1 MNGGVREEV
10 GTIEPIEG
18 LRGIAVLWV
27 IAFHYFVLRVGKF
40 DDPWLALV
48 DSTRALKTIVTSGHL
63 GVDLFFLI
71 TGFLLTLPWLRHAE
85 LGLPPPNARD
95 FYRRRLRRIVPAY
108 YVHLAL
114 LFALFMPL
122 VLGSGY
128 LMRNLWTTLYNIGA
142 HATFLHYTT
151 PLSSASMNL
160 NGALWTL
167 ALEMQ
172 FYLLLPLLA
181 PLFARAPWR
190 TAAALVAIAAWWRW
204 LSLHD
209 LGWLVR
215 WETALVIVEGIPEA
229 TIRHLI
235 QTQLPGYLA
244 HFAAGMLAGR
254 AWLLLRDRPATPMH
268 SAAWAGIAAVV
279 PVFLYFLD
287 TEIGAFLG
295 ELTWLVFPAALAIAI
310 FALVSRA
317 PALAQP
323 LLANAPLAF
332 VGRVSY
338 SAYLYHVP
346 LLLLFNKYGPRDA
359 TWLAFPAFVAALL
372 ALAWISYRCV
382 ERPFLQSRRTRK
394 ENPWPTNAAPGAS
407 EAPSTSPTTTVN
419 GDGPSTT
426 IASSSSS

>member
-1 MNGGVREEV
+1 LSAGVREEI
-10 GTIEPIEG
+10 GTIGPIEG

-27 IAFHYFVLRVGKF
+27 IAFHFFVLRVGKF
-40 DDPWLALV
+40 DDPWLALI

-71 TGFLLTLPWLRHAE
+71 TGFLLTLPWVRHKE
-85 LGLPPPNARD
+85 LALPWPSARE

-122 VLGSGY
+122 VLGGGY
-128 LMRNLWTTLYNIGA
+128 LMRNLWTTLYNAGA
-142 HATFLHYTT
+142 HATFLHYMT

-172 FYLLLPLLA
+172 YYLVLPLLA

-190 TAAALVAIAAWWRW
+190 TAAALVAVAAWWRW
-204 LSLHD
+204 LSWHD
-209 LGWLVR
+209 LDWLVR
-215 WETALVIVEGIPEA
+215 LETALVIADGIPESA
-229 TIRHLI
+229 IRHLV

-254 AWLLLRDRPATPMH
+254 AWLLLRERPATPARR
-268 SAAWAGIAAVV
+268 AAWVAFAAAV

-295 ELTWLVFPAALAIAI
+295 ELTWLLFPALLATAI

-323 LLANAPLAF
+323 LLGNAPLAF
-332 VGRVSY
+332 AGRVSY

-346 LLLLFNKYGPRDA
+346 LLLLLNKYGPRDA
-359 TWLAFPAFVAALL
+359 TWLTFPAFVAAVL
-372 ALAWISYRCV
+372 AIAWISYRLV
-382 ERPFLQSRRTRK
+382 EQPFLRSRPPK
-394 ENPWPTNAAPGAS
+394 GDPWPKSAAPGAS
-407 EAPSTSPTTTVN
+407 EAPSTSPTTTAS
-419 GDGPSTT
+419 GGAPSTT
-426 IASSSSS
+426 IASTSSS